1 MRVEK
6 PVLLYAGRLSEEKG
20 VGDFIDALAIVKR
33 RGLLCTGLIL
43 ETGRFASVWNGK
55 CAIWGSPTG
64 YGCCRRS
71 DTARCPDTTAAAPG
85 MSSSYLRD
93 MTRRIVEQFGRTII
107 EGLASGRPIV
117 GSSAGEVPLL
127 LERTG
132 GGLVFPEGDIETFAE
147 CLGRLVVDGASRER
161 LAGEGRAAVLR
172 GTTRARRRRRPWP
185 ACTDRS
191 CMSGSLAAVDESP
204 DVGRTWQGTGGLD
217 RYFRALAGELSG
229 RGHRVVCLVS
239 GSAAE
244 LPEAPTVVEFAS
256 AGRSL
261 PVRMGRARR
270 ASWRLG
276 SGFDVYNAHFVPYAL
291 GPALHQS
298 SCCAD

>member
-1 MRVEK
+1 MSICSGRVEDDLLRQMRVEK

-43 ETGRFASVWNGK
+43 GDGPLRERLERQVRDLGLADRVRLLPAVGHSEMPRYYRCADVVVVPSRTTG
-55 CAIWGSPTG
+55 
-64 YGCCRRS
+64 
-71 DTARCPDTTAAAPG
+71 
-85 MSSSYLRD
+85 
-93 MTRRIVEQFGRTII
+93 RIVEQFGRTII

-172 GTTRARRRRRPWP
+172 DYSSQAE
-185 ACTDRS
+185 
-191 CMSGSLAAVDESP
+191 AA
-204 DVGRTWQGTGGLD
+204 
-217 RYFRALAGELSG
+217 ALARMYRSILHEREPRG
-229 RGHRVVCLVS
+229 RR
-239 GSAAE
+239 
-244 LPEAPTVVEFAS
+244 
-256 AGRSL
+256 
-261 PVRMGRARR
+261 
-270 ASWRLG
+270 
-276 SGFDVYNAHFVPYAL
+276 
-291 GPALHQS
+291 
-298 SCCAD
+298 